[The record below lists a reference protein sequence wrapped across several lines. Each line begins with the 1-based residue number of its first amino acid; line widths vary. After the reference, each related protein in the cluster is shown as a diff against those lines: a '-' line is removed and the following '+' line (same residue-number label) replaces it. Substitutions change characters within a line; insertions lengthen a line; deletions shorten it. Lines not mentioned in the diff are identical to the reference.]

1 MSDVSVLEYN
11 SGSKARL
18 DKIFCESRYGK
29 GDKMK
34 KRFVFLLPVTW
45 LVYIGVY
52 LIDKRLIAVP
62 YAVSIIVSLVIL
74 IVNAFIIFK
83 VRSGKGLKIPM
94 SILSVLAV
102 LIYNMAGIICNP
114 YWNSITGYTDRPY
127 ADSYENTV
135 TSKEAIE
142 DLDYMM
148 KYLKK
153 DHPALLNGIPSE
165 VEERYRS
172 VRAEL
177 EGIDM
182 ITVNELCRKTEY
194 VLACLHDG
202 HTYTFPKYDFHYLR
216 DSYSDEL
223 AGYKTVSVNGLT
235 IDEIAEQS
243 KDLISYEA
251 ESWELFR
258 IRSLYFTLEGL
269 DYLGFDNTEVTYVFE
284 KDGDKITKTYT
295 QEDYAL
301 IDDIEVKTDDTET
314 ESFVSYEIDEKN
326 SLAIMTLTE
335 CKANA
340 EYNKAVRDMFTEAK
354 EKNIKHVA
362 VDIRGNGG
370 GNDAVIGE
378 FFRYLDI
385 DEYKTCGLEW
395 RLGFFTVPYPP
406 RYEKNEK
413 VNDLLF
419 KGDFY
424 LLTSSGTFSSGML
437 YAQYVKDN
445 HIGTIIGEAP
455 GNDPN
460 GYGEVVFF
468 SLPNSKIFMSVSTK
482 HFVRAD
488 SNAGTYLVE
497 PDISCESMEAKER
510 LYEIIGV

>member
-1 MSDVSVLEYN
+1 MGKNCGSSCRKTCVVRSVE
-11 SGSKARL
+11 
-18 DKIFCESRYGK
+18 K
-29 GDKMK
+29 GKMK
-34 KRFVFLLPVTW
+34 KRFVFVLPVTW
-45 LVYIGVY
+45 LVFIGVY
-52 LIDKRLIAVP
+52 YIDKRLISVP

-74 IVNAFIIFK
+74 MINAFIVFK

-94 SILSVLAV
+94 AILSVLAV
-102 LIYNMAGIICNP
+102 LIYNVAGIICNP
-114 YWNSITGYTDRPY
+114 YWNSITGYADRPY

-148 KYLKK
+148 KFLKK
-153 DHPALLNGIPSE
+153 DHPAMLNGMPSE
-165 VEERYRS
+165 VEERYKT
-172 VRAEL
+172 VRTEL
-177 EGIDM
+177 EGIDT

-194 VLACLHDG
+194 VLTCLHDG
-202 HTYTFPKYDFHYLR
+202 HTYTFPKYDFHYLK
-216 DSYSDEL
+216 DSYSEEL
-223 AGYKTVSVNGLT
+223 AGYKTISVNGLT

-243 KDLISYEA
+243 RDLISYES
-251 ESWELFR
+251 ESWEIFR

-269 DYLGFDNTEVTYVFE
+269 DYLGFDNTEVTYVFG
-284 KDGDKITKTYT
+284 KDGDTITRTYT
-295 QEDYAL
+295 REDYAL
-301 IDDIEVKTDDTET
+301 IDEIEVRTDNSPA
-314 ESFVSYEIDEKN
+314 ESFVSYEIDEES

-335 CKANA
+335 CNANA
-340 EYNKAVRDMFTEAK
+340 EYNKAVRDMFTEVK
-354 EKNIKHVA
+354 EKSIQHVA

-370 GNDAVIGE
+370 GSDAVIGE

-395 RLGFFTVPYPP
+395 RLGFFTVPYPA
-406 RYEKNEK
+406 RFEKNEK

-419 KGDFY
+419 RGDFY

-497 PDISCESMEAKER
+497 PDIPCESMEAEER
-510 LYEIIGV
+510 LYEMIGR

>member
-1 MSDVSVLEYN
+1 MNALPKLCIVQ
-11 SGSKARL
+11 
-18 DKIFCESRYGK
+18 GK
-29 GDKMK
+29 GEKMK
-34 KRFVFLLPVTW
+34 KRFMFLLPVTW

-62 YAVSIIVSLVIL
+62 YAVSIIVSLAIL
-74 IVNAFIIFK
+74 IIDAFIIFK

-94 SILSVLAV
+94 AILSVLAV
-102 LIYNMAGIICNP
+102 LIYNLAGIICNP
-114 YWNSITGYTDRPY
+114 YWNSITGYSNRPY
-127 ADSYENTV
+127 PDSYQNTV
-135 TSKEAIE
+135 TSREAIE

-153 DHPALLNGIPSE
+153 DHPALINGVPAE
-165 VEERYRS
+165 MEERYKT
-172 VRAEL
+172 VRTEL
-177 EGIDM
+177 EGVDT

-194 VLACLHDG
+194 VLNCLHDG
-202 HTYTFPKYDFHYLR
+202 HTYTYPKYDYHYLK
-216 DSYSDEL
+216 DSYSDDL
-223 AGYKTVSVNGLT
+223 AGYKTASVNGYT
-235 IDEIAEQS
+235 IAELAERS
-243 KDLISYEA
+243 RELISYEA
-251 ESWELFR
+251 ESWEISR

-269 DYLGFDNTEVTYVFE
+269 DYLGLDNTEVTYVFE
-284 KDGDKITKTYT
+284 KDGDTITRTYT

-301 IDDIEVKTDDTET
+301 FDEIEIKNNEPVT
-314 ESFVSYEIDEKN
+314 ESFVSYEIDEEN

-335 CKANA
+335 CTANA
-340 EYNKAVRDMFTEAK
+340 EYNKTVRAMFTEVK
-354 EKNIKHVA
+354 EKNIQHVA

-385 DEYKTCGLEW
+385 DEFKTCGLEW
-395 RLGFFTVPYPP
+395 RLGFFVIPYPP
-406 RYEKNEK
+406 RYEKNER

-460 GYGEVVFF
+460 GYGEVVFY

-488 SNAGTYLVE
+488 ENAGTYLVE
-497 PDISCESMEAKER
+497 PDISCDYREAKER
-510 LYEIIGV
+510 LYEIIGG